1 MTNLDIYMETLRDKM
16 QQRYF
21 EGDIQEALVLSRR
34 LDQIIAMKQ
43 REREHGGVIVPV
55 SRSFSFTNSGK

>member
-1 MTNLDIYMETLRDKM
+1 MTNLDTYMEKLRDEM

-21 EGDIQEALVLSRR
+21 EGDIAEALVLSRR

-43 REREHGGVIVPV
+43 REGERGSVIVRMP
-55 SRSFSFTNSGK
+55 RLFSLRQ